1 MTNDSQLRELLIK
14 EISYYYDLLEDK
26 SYASREELVHVSRM
40 RRHLLNNDI
49 DDRELVK
56 ELSSA
61 VSRWITNR
69 FK

>member
-1 MTNDSQLRELLIK
+1 MTNVSQLRELLMK
-14 EISYYYDLLEDK
+14 EILYYYELLGRQADSK
-26 SYASREELVHVSRM
+26 EEIAHIKDMCPRLES
-40 RRHLLNNDI
+40 I

-61 VSRWITNR
+61 VSRWTTNR